1 VENVASGRM
10 VLVCL
15 EQDLGVVFVISIF
28 GLPTFSVRVSV
39 ASVSWVV

>member
-1 VENVASGRM
+1 VENVASRRM

-15 EQDLGVVFVISIF
+15 EQDLGVVEVISIF
-28 GLPTFSVRVSV
+28 GRTFSVRVSV